1 MATNGPMISEI
12 SICNQALTW
21 LGQKPIVSF
30 ADQSTTA
37 EWMRNNYEFLRDAVL
52 EERSW
57 TFATVKATTTV
68 ADVSVFGGMYD
79 HPKQLNWLWV
89 SRVWKNVSA
98 RDPNNWV
105 MDKTWRVEGEFIVSA
120 HPTIYTMGVQRI
132 SDTGKFSLLF
142 VQALAARLA
151 ADAAVPLTENRQLQ
165 VDLWGLYQDKLMAAA
180 ARDGQQGSN
189 DVITQR
195 HLTGIRLTGGRS
207 D

>member
-12 SICNQALTW
+12 SIVNQALTW
-21 LGQKPIVSF
+21 LGQKPIISF

-37 EWMRNNYEFLRDAVL
+37 EWMRNNYSFLRDAVL

-57 TFATVKATTTV
+57 TFATVKATTPV

-79 HPKQLNWLWV
+79 HPKQPNWLWI

-98 RDPNNWV
+98 RDPNNWE

-120 HPTIYTMGVQRI
+120 YPTIYMMGVQRV

-165 VDLWGLYQDKLMAAA
+165 VDLWGLYQDKLLAAA
-180 ARDGQQGSN
+180 ARDGQQGGN
-189 DVITQR
+189 DVITQ
-195 HLTGIRLTGGRS
+195 HKLTGIRHTGGFS